1 MIIMTMCDEIYQILK
16 NPEKENMKN
25 EFKESEILRS
35 GDGKKDLGYEIVALA
50 NRYGG
55 KLLIGVKDDAI
66 FEGKGIFD
74 DKGIDNYRGII
85 DNICHNNI
93 SPIIEY
99 KIEFLQCHDGDLL
112 VVNIPKRKG
121 IPHAYIV
128 SRNGPEIKNRIYY
141 IRTSHGKRLVGDRQ
155 LQWLFN
161 HQEDPDFTFPFRIV
175 INYCKDS
182 LGIPGPISQPSCISN
197 YVSFVNSIPE
207 NDIGML
213 TKDWETPQSFFI
225 DITPYALLH
234 SFSWLF
240 AHSWLI
246 EIRRRK
252 GRISSGP
259 MPRKVI
265 SKKISASDLPKQSND
280 SIIAS
285 LSWDFQKILESAGF
299 LDFCIPSNAELQIQY
314 GNKGEKSQLSLKHND
329 FSFDIIFGFSSMCA
343 GLHFTH
349 PQKAILM
356 DRNPIEGQEKMDR
369 LYQSIEMDC
378 VFKASFNFPEE
389 DVELFNDYYHYVNI
403 IKNHLEND
411 WDYDHFIDKLPHH
424 KLYTIDNKLSDIL
437 KILEENI

>member
-1 MIIMTMCDEIYQILK
+1 MTTCDEIYQILK

-25 EFKESEILRS
+25 EFKNSEILKS
-35 GDGKKDLGYEIVALA
+35 GKEKLGYGIVAFA
-50 NRYGG
+50 NRNGG
-55 KLLIGVKDDAI
+55 KLLIGINDDAS

-99 KIEFLQCHDGDLL
+99 EIEFLQCPDGDLL

-128 SRNGPEIKNRIYY
+128 SRVSEIKNRIYY
-141 IRTSHGKRLVGDRQ
+141 IRTSHGKRLVSDRQ

-161 HQEDPDFTFPFRIV
+161 HQEDPDFTFSFRII
-175 INYCKDS
+175 INYHRDS
-182 LGIPGPISQPSCISN
+182 LRIPAPISQPSCISN
-197 YVSFVNSIPE
+197 YLSFVNSIPE
-207 NDIGML
+207 NDIGTL

-225 DITPYALLH
+225 EITPYALIH

-252 GRISSGP
+252 GKISSGP
-259 MPRKVI
+259 IPKSVS
-265 SKKISASDLPKQSND
+265 SKKVSVKDLPKPSNN
-280 SIIAS
+280 SIITS
-285 LSWDFQKILESAGF
+285 LSWDFSKILESAGF
-299 LDFCIPSNAELQIQY
+299 LDFCIPSNTELQIQY
-314 GNKGEKSQLSLKHND
+314 DKGKKLQLSLKHND
-329 FSFDIIFGFSSMCA
+329 FRFDIIFVFSSMCA

-349 PQKAILM
+349 PQRAILM
-356 DRNPIEGQEKMDR
+356 DRNPIEGQEKMDK

-389 DVELFNDYYHYVNI
+389 DIELFDDYYHYANT
-403 IKNHLEND
+403 IKDHLEND
-411 WDYDHFIDKLPHH
+411 WDYDHFIQKLPHH
-424 KLYTIDNKLSDIL
+424 KLYTIDNKLNDIL
-437 KILEENI
+437 RILEEKI